1 MVGNYDNILGIL
13 IVVHMTFILRPA
25 FLRSNLTGVT
35 WNIIATIQ
43 RHLVAT
49 WWYYN

>member
-1 MVGNYDNILGIL
+1 MTVLYNCKILGIL
-13 IVVHMTFILRPA
+13 LVVQMTFILRKA

-43 RHLVAT
+43 YHLVGGR
-49 WWYYN
+49 W